1 MNLTL
6 KSACIRIW
14 MTSRKK
20 DLLKYI
26 NDETEIYKP
35 DGIVELKG
43 CGDTQVIPDIVPEPV
58 TEKDRIDMYI
68 WMTCRNQ
75 GSGDCGCC
83 SL

>member
-43 CGDTQVIPDIVPEPV
+43 CGDA
-58 TEKDRIDMYI
+58 
-68 WMTCRNQ
+68 
-75 GSGDCGCC
+75 
-83 SL
+83 